1 MRNLA
6 LNPQIRTLALWGFG
20 SLSNTPFGKSGTNIL
35 QALWKHGIGKD
46 GIIPEVDFQIEPE
59 INPKVVEQILSNVEL
74 LDLSTVELK
83 AAVDKLP
90 SHVAEPYMAP
100 VAFDPPAPR
109 PVATLPHET
118 VGFTVRGQTVLDAWQ
133 QAVLHV
139 MRYGVV
145 RVPSTAWNSASAG
158 GAMGG
163 GKPTGLFPT
172 DVPED
177 WPKSCA
183 KRWESPRTRLRHTIK
198 SFEPRAQTGDCIR
211 MDKACASGSWTEV
224 DAAVDQVVRIIGNLA
239 TSPDSRRAVATTLVP
254 AIDATAKEP
263 PCLISVQ
270 CLIAR

>member
-145 RVPSTAWNSASAG
+145 KGTQYGMEQRGCRRCNGWWKTNRALPHRCAR
-158 GAMGG
+158 
-163 GKPTGLFPT
+163 GLAQ
-172 DVPED
+172 E
-177 WPKSCA
+177 
-183 KRWESPRTRLRHTIK
+183 LRETVGVTK
-198 SFEPRAQTGDCIR
+198 
-211 MDKACASGSWTEV
+211 
-224 DAAVDQVVRIIGNLA
+224 DAIEAYHQIF
-239 TSPDSRRAVATTLVP
+239 
-254 AIDATAKEP
+254 
-263 PCLISVQ
+263 
-270 CLIAR
+270 